1 MDWGWLMKVGLMA
14 DSHDRV
20 PAVAA
25 LLQMMVDG
33 GASMVLHAGDY
44 VSPLAL
50 KPFEDLHMTLQG
62 VFGRN
67 DGDPQGLL
75 SRAAAGL
82 GLEIFESPHSFEVA
96 GQQILLVHDI
106 GDAQKRSVTSHSVIV
121 HGFTHQQTLKSQG
134 DSLIINPGEACGWL
148 HGTPQAAI
156 LDLDTK
162 KVEFLTLDGP
172 QWKF

>member
-1 MDWGWLMKVGLMA
+1 MKVGLMA

-20 PAVAA
+20 PAIAE
-25 LLQMMVDG
+25 LLRLMQQA

-44 VSPLAL
+44 VSPLSL
-50 KPFEDLHMTLQG
+50 KPFEDLQMTLQG
-62 VFGRN
+62 VFGKN

-75 SRAAAGL
+75 SRASAGL

-96 GQQILLVHDI
+96 GHQILLVHDLA
-106 GDAQKRSVTSHSVIV
+106 DVQKRSVKAHSVIV
-121 HGFTHQQTLKSQG
+121 HGFTHLQNLKEQG
-134 DSLIINPGEACGWL
+134 DSLVVCPGETCGWL
-148 HGTPQAAI
+148 HGTPGAAV

-162 KVEFLTLDGP
+162 HVEFLTLNGP